1 VESTRILPIPSVIK
15 GVIALE
21 TVYRKVEERK
31 AARNRFRRWSSS
43 PSMMNLMYVPALLLF
58 VLFIYYPFIKGIM
71 ISFTNWD
78 GYSQLYRVIGWDNYK
93 RMLTDKRVS
102 TVIIN
107 TLIYGIGST
116 VLQNIIGLA
125 YALLLN
131 RHIRGKTIIRTIVYL
146 PVIVSPL
153 IMGYIWYFFFQFH
166 GGALND
172 IILLFQDKPVNLL
185 ADTQLNV
192 WIITLVNTYQFL
204 GVAMIIFLAGLQSI
218 SKEYYEAAE
227 MDGASGASRFR
238 HITLPLLAPSITINV
253 VLNMIGGLKLFDV
266 ITALTNGGPG
276 YASASL
282 STMIYQL
289 YFAHQDAGYAA
300 ALGNLMFLIISII
313 SLTSLYYLRRKE
325 IAL

>member
-1 VESTRILPIPSVIK
+1 MKERLNV
-15 GVIALE
+15 E
-21 TVYRKVEERK
+21 TVYRKTGERGTTK
-31 AARNRFRRWSSS
+31 GRLRRWINS
-43 PSMMNLMYVPALLLF
+43 PSSINLMYLPALLLF
-58 VLFIYYPFIKGIM
+58 VLFIYYPFFQGIM

-78 GYSQLYRVIGWDNYK
+78 GYSQLYKYIGLDNYK
-93 RMLTDKRVS
+93 RMLSDHRIG
-102 TVIIN
+102 TVIVN

-116 VLQNIIGLA
+116 VLQNAIGLA

-131 RHIRGKTIIRTIVYL
+131 YHIRGKTLIRTIVYL

-153 IMGYIWYFFFQFH
+153 VMGYIWYFFFQFN

-172 IILLFQDKPVNLL
+172 IILLFRDKPINLL

-218 SKEYYEAAE
+218 SKDYYEAAE
-227 MDGASGASRFR
+227 MDGASGFSKFR
-238 HITLPLLAPSITINV
+238 NITLPLLAPAITINI
-253 VLNMIGGLKLFDV
+253 VLNLIGGLKLFDV

-300 ALGNLMFLIISII
+300 ALGNFMFLLISVIG
-313 SLTSLYYLRRKE
+313 LTSLYLLRKKE
-325 IAL
+325 VSS